1 MMTGA
6 MDAATTTT
14 AIPMRTAIRS
24 AVGTVLITQVSR
36 PAWPSAIVFPG
47 LERQLVV
54 RGTLPPGLQKKMQP
68 CPPDLERMLP
78 PPPPNYAH
86 VVIGGNLVLL
96 NRANFE
102 IADVFHLEIR

>member
-1 MMTGA
+1 
-6 MDAATTTT
+6 
-14 AIPMRTAIRS
+14 
-24 AVGTVLITQVSR
+24 
-36 PAWPSAIVFPG
+36 
-47 LERQLVV
+47 VV

-96 NRANFE
+96 NRANFQ
-102 IADVFHLEIR
+102 IADVFHLEIN